1 MLLVLLGLRITFGNI
16 AVQRTVKLKLFH
28 EFFLGTLQG
37 GDIEKATDWIF
48 NNPDASVSSD
58 MDTST
63 SSSKPTPDDTELPDG
78 GGSEF
83 LNPCFHYIDCKHMIL
98 KCFTILRGCL

>member
-63 SSSKPTPDDTELPDG
+63 SSSKPSPGDTELPDG
-78 GGSEF
+78 RGSEF
-83 LNPCFHYIDCKHMIL
+83 
-98 KCFTILRGCL
+98 